1 MQYLLTTLIELL
13 NPNNTLSFNRF
24 LAHGIGL
31 VETIVYAALIG
42 KQTYYCENGMLYEDG
57 WFYST
62 IYDLQESTTLG
73 EKAQRTAIK
82 HLVGH
87 GLIECEKKG
96 MPAKRFFRIID
107 DNEKVLELVECGR
120 KISESIMEKS
130 RENSPETVIT
140 GQKNSPQPV
149 EKSESDGGK
158 NIENDVK
165 SSYRPSAAT
174 SDRPGQTES
183 KANIT
188 QRNKKIDDRSINQS
202 AENENFENPQA
213 VENVESVGVIETV
226 ESQYSPESFAQV
238 LDDIGIDWYDFTAN
252 EPLSEDSL
260 CELDEGL
267 RKTRKCKIPYY
278 LKQSPKAVEM
288 ALKYIFAFSYYATP
302 EYPEHAEF
310 CRSVID
316 CLGEMITADSH
327 KIAGEKVMYYQVIDR
342 LNDVVRS
349 YSLPDW
355 LNSFK
360 DKWNKILRQTSIA
373 NPRRYM
379 KSCIWNWLRDWKIE
393 EYNDLN
399 SFDDFTGGY

>member
-140 GQKNSPQPV
+140 GQKNIPQPV

-158 NIENDVK
+158 NIENNVK

-202 AENENFENPQA
+202 AENENFENP
-213 VENVESVGVIETV
+213 
-226 ESQYSPESFAQV
+226 
-238 LDDIGIDWYDFTAN
+238 
-252 EPLSEDSL
+252 
-260 CELDEGL
+260 
-267 RKTRKCKIPYY
+267 
-278 LKQSPKAVEM
+278 
-288 ALKYIFAFSYYATP
+288 
-302 EYPEHAEF
+302 
-310 CRSVID
+310 
-316 CLGEMITADSH
+316 
-327 KIAGEKVMYYQVIDR
+327 
-342 LNDVVRS
+342 
-349 YSLPDW
+349 
-355 LNSFK
+355 
-360 DKWNKILRQTSIA
+360 
-373 NPRRYM
+373 
-379 KSCIWNWLRDWKIE
+379 
-393 EYNDLN
+393 
-399 SFDDFTGGY
+399 